1 MPRER
6 ILAALAAIAAL
17 AACGTARAT
26 TTVPPTVPP
35 PGPVEWLT
43 PLLTPAPGVPRPS
56 ASGKSRLLVIGDS
69 LTRSMY
75 ADLPLMLP
83 GWRIGV
89 NGNGG
94 RPLAEGM
101 AWLQIYKLPKDG
113 RTILA
118 MSLFTNDPPTHVRQ
132 LKAAV
137 RESLRRVGPHG
148 CVIWAT
154 ILRPKADFG
163 IGYHAANEAL
173 RALAAGHRDTMRL
186 VRWSETVRRTHMPL
200 REGVHPGTPA
210 AWDVRARLFADA
222 ARTC

>member
-6 ILAALAAIAAL
+6 ILAALAAAAVVG
-17 AACGTARAT
+17 ACGSASAT
-26 TTVPPTVPP
+26 TTVPPAVPS

-43 PLLTPAPGVPRPS
+43 PALARAPGVARPS

-75 ADLPLMLP
+75 DDLPRMLP
-83 GWRIGV
+83 GWKIGV
-89 NGNGG
+89 NGVGG

-101 AWLQIYKLPKDG
+101 AWLEIYKLPKDG

-118 MSLFTNDPPTHVRQ
+118 MSLFTNDPPTHARQ

-154 ILRPKADFG
+154 IFRPRATFG
-163 IGYHAANEAL
+163 IGYHAPNEVL
-173 RALAAGHRDTMRL
+173 RAMAAQHPDTMRL
-186 VRWSETVRRTHMPL
+186 VPWSETVRRTHMPI

-210 AWDVRARLFADA
+210 AWDLRARLFADA